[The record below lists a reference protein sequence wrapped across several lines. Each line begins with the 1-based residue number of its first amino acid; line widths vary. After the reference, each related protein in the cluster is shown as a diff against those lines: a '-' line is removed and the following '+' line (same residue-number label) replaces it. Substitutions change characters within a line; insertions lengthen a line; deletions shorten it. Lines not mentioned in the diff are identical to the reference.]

1 MKRALITTALVLATA
16 SAGLAHGDAE
26 WIRANPQ
33 THWCCDERDCARARP
48 DEAVEIEADVWR
60 VTKAGQSRVFRR
72 GERGF
77 YDSYDGDVWVC
88 ATKGVAPRCFFA
100 PPKGM

>member
-1 MKRALITTALVLATA
+1 MTRAILIAAMLAA
-16 SAGLAHGDAE
+16 SSAVLAHGDAE

-77 YDSYDGDVWVC
+77 YDSIDADAWLC
-88 ATKGVAPRCFFA
+88 AASNQPPRCFFA